1 MLSNIHEYYGTKYV
15 IRGNGSSAPILGIDD
30 TLVKQKNTA
39 LPLNNVLF
47 VLDLK
52 KKYALG
58 KSTSYSISY

>member
-15 IRGNGSSAPILGIDD
+15 IIGNGSSAPILGIDD

-52 KKYALG
+52 KKIC
-58 KSTSYSISY
+58 SW